1 MRALIAAGLCSL
13 LASAAAFAAD
23 DVAAPG
29 DDAPATLFDGRLEL
43 GIGASAFAYP
53 NYPGSDRGQV
63 GALPFPYVRYT
74 SERLRLGGDGARAR
88 LPLNPRASFSLS
100 GSGSLPGGRDE
111 PPRQGMPRLLPTLE
125 LGPTLDVELGALDRA
140 NRRYRLSFPLR
151 AVIATNLKDSEAA
164 GWVFNPTFRAGF
176 RVGKPE
182 HARVVSVSL
191 GSRWASGEH
200 HAYYYDVA
208 DAFITP
214 ERPGFAASG
223 GYGGSALG
231 LSWSEGR
238 NLWRW
243 GVFGRYTRL
252 DGARFR
258 NSPLVESDSAIAGGL
273 FISYRLYQNR
283 PDAGGVLNEPLL
295 E

>member
-1 MRALIAAGLCSL
+1 MKALIAACLCAL
-13 LASAAAFAAD
+13 VASAAFAAD
-23 DVAAPG
+23 DAAPQ
-29 DDAPATLFDGRLEL
+29 DDTSAALFDGRLEL
-43 GIGASAFAYP
+43 GVGASVFAYP
-53 NYPGSDRGQV
+53 NYPGSDRGQI

-74 SERLRLGGDGARAR
+74 SERLRLGGEGARAR

-125 LGPTLDVELGALDRA
+125 LGPTLDLELGALNDAR
-140 NRRYRLSFPLR
+140 RRYRLSFPLR
-151 AVIATNLKDSEAA
+151 AVIATDLRDAEAV

-191 GSRWASGEH
+191 GSRWANGDH
-200 HAYYYDVA
+200 HAYYYNVDN
-208 DAFITP
+208 AFVTP

-223 GYGGSALG
+223 GYGGSSIG

-238 NLWRW
+238 KRWRW
-243 GVFGRYTRL
+243 GVFGRYTSL
-252 DGARFR
+252 EGARFR
-258 NSPLVESDSAIAGGL
+258 NSPLVKSDSAVAGGL

-283 PDAGGVLNEPLL
+283 PAEGGVPTEPLL